1 MFEIVEILLE
11 QFLSYLPT
19 WSCVF
24 IVLGIAG
31 AIVFKKLWYMF
42 PIQVMLATLFKT
54 IQPYAPIKQ
63 SPIIQDMATQLI
75 LTIVT
80 IIIPVIIYIKMEP
93 NNLGTIHKYLYVL
106 TILFLLII
114 FIIAMTLTVY

>member
-31 AIVFKKLWYMF
+31 AIVFKKL
-42 PIQVMLATLFKT
+42 
-54 IQPYAPIKQ
+54 
-63 SPIIQDMATQLI
+63 
-75 LTIVT
+75 
-80 IIIPVIIYIKMEP
+80 
-93 NNLGTIHKYLYVL
+93 
-106 TILFLLII
+106 
-114 FIIAMTLTVY
+114 